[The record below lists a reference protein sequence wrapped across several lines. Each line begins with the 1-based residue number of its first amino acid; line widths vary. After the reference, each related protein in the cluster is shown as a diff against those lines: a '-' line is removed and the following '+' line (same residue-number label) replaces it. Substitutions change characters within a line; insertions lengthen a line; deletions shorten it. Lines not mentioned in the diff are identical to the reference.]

1 MLDARSVG
9 HIARNLGKVF
19 TINEHD
25 SLMHAIDLFKT
36 HKVGCL
42 VVVDEK
48 CKMSGIISERDI
60 IISMSTGNDFAKAKV
75 FEAMTSDVV
84 SCDLNTNIL
93 DALSLMTAKGVRHL
107 PVVSDGVAIGML
119 SSTDITAHQLSANK
133 AMQTAATQV
142 AKLSGSFKSL
152 DFNQVLDLVTREVPA
167 IFGANCG
174 ALVIREECPG
184 TARVV
189 SRSLCHCCDEHICG
203 LIEASSSSSISLLE
217 MPEECRY
224 GNNSNHRA
232 VFRLPIYDVNYHDN
246 SVSCTRH
253 AYLCMCRFNSN
264 AMNSRELLSY
274 KATLLREILAVN
286 LMNTRLYEQARKES
300 QLDGLTGVYTR
311 RVFEDRL
318 EKEYLRSQRYNH
330 PFCLAIFDVD
340 RFKRINDTLGH
351 CVGDSTLRT
360 LAHALGE
367 DLRKTD
373 VLARF
378 GGDEFVLL
386 MPECTIDRAES
397 MLARMRENFRY
408 TIPDLGPVT
417 FSCGIAQWTLDPAD
431 TSTDVLRRAD
441 ASLYAAK
448 RAGRN
453 RTETCV

>member
-1 MLDARSVG
+1 
-9 HIARNLGKVF
+9 
-19 TINEHD
+19 
-25 SLMHAIDLFKT
+25 MHA
-36 HKVGCL
+36 
-42 VVVDEK
+42 
-48 CKMSGIISERDI
+48 
-60 IISMSTGNDFAKAKV
+60 AY
-75 FEAMTSDVV
+75 
-84 SCDLNTNIL
+84 
-93 DALSLMTAKGVRHL
+93 
-107 PVVSDGVAIGML
+107 
-119 SSTDITAHQLSANK
+119 
-133 AMQTAATQV
+133 
-142 AKLSGSFKSL
+142 
-152 DFNQVLDLVTREVPA
+152 
-167 IFGANCG
+167 IF
-174 ALVIREECPG
+174 VQ
-184 TARVV
+184 
-189 SRSLCHCCDEHICG
+189 SW
-203 LIEASSSSSISLLE
+203 
-217 MPEECRY
+217 
-224 GNNSNHRA
+224 
-232 VFRLPIYDVNYHDN
+232 
-246 SVSCTRH
+246 
-253 AYLCMCRFNSN
+253 FNSN

-274 KATLLREILAVN
+274 KAKLLREILAVN